1 MDAKDWD
8 ERYAAT
14 ELVWSAEPNRFVAEL
29 ISPLS
34 PGTAI
39 DIAAGEGRTRLSD
52 DDVRSAL
59 AMADH
64 HHGYSPVLG
73 GASARK
79 RVRLLA
85 QGDLPKLCVWYAK
98 YVRLPD
104 GLVDR
109 RTFAQGPGCQAGA

>member
-1 MDAKDWD
+1 MSCCDTTA
-8 ERYAAT
+8 
-14 ELVWSAEPNRFVAEL
+14 LVVPVTLYLARWL
-29 ISPLS
+29 
-34 PGTAI
+34 
-39 DIAAGEGRTRLSD
+39 AAGQGRTRLRD

-98 YVRLPD
+98 
-104 GLVDR
+104 
-109 RTFAQGPGCQAGA
+109 